1 MKALIA
7 SVFAVAAVSAAVP
20 AAAQPWGRPDF
31 GRDRSESA
39 RIDVGL
45 RNGQLTLRE
54 ATLLRRDV
62 ARVRDLEWRYGRDGR
77 ITAGEARDLDRRY
90 AAVTQRLRFERRDA
104 DRGYGYGYGQGGYGY
119 GQGGYA
125 GGYRR

>member
-7 SVFAVAAVSAAVP
+7 SVVAVAAVSAAVP
-20 AAAQPWGRPDF
+20 AVAQPWGRPDF

-39 RIDVGL
+39 RIEHRIDVGL

-62 ARVRDLEWRYGRDGR
+62 ARVRDLEWR
-77 ITAGEARDLDRRY
+77 
-90 AAVTQRLRFERRDA
+90 
-104 DRGYGYGYGQGGYGY
+104 
-119 GQGGYA
+119 
-125 GGYRR
+125 